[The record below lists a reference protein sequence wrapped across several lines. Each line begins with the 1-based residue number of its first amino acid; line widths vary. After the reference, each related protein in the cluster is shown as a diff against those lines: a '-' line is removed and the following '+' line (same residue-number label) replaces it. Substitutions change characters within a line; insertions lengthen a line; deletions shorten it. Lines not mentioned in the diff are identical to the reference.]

1 MMRGMPGPLTFTRG
15 DLQAAAGVVEAT
27 ARHQEALG
35 RTLWPPAS
43 VTPERLARH
52 YPAPSWHVA
61 WRGGAAVGAFS
72 LLESDPPFWPD
83 DPPGEALY
91 LHKLAVH
98 PTCQGQG
105 LAHTLLEHAVQ
116 VTRESGRP
124 WLKLDTA
131 ASRPALRGLYE
142 TFGFEPVDEREV
154 FDFRV
159 VRYRLPVNRA

>member
-1 MMRGMPGPLTFTRG
+1 MTSPLHFTQG
-15 DLQAAAGVVEAT
+15 DLQAAAGVVRAT
-27 ARHQEALG
+27 ALHQEALG

-52 YPAPSWHVA
+52 YPAPTWHVA
-61 WRGGAAVGAFS
+61 WRDGAAVGAFS
-72 LLESDPPFWPD
+72 LLDTDPPFWPD

-98 PTCQGQG
+98 PACQGQG
-105 LAHTLLEHAVQ
+105 LAHTLLGHAAQ
-116 VTRESGRP
+116 VTRAAGRP

-131 ASRPALRGLYE
+131 ATRPALQRLYE
-142 TFGFEPVDEREV
+142 TFGFEPMGERDV

-159 VRYRLPVNRA
+159 VLYRLPVSAPGT

>member
-1 MMRGMPGPLTFTRG
+1 MRGMTGPLTFTQG
-15 DLQAAAGVVEAT
+15 DLPAAAGVVAAT

-35 RTLWPPAS
+35 RTLWPPES

-61 WRGGAAVGAFS
+61 WREGRAVGAFS
-72 LLESDPPFWPD
+72 VLDADPPFWPD

-98 PTCQGQG
+98 PSGQGQG
-105 LAHTLLEHAVQ
+105 LAHALLEHAVQ

-124 WLKLDTA
+124 WLKLDTSA
-131 ASRPALRGLYE
+131 NRPALRRLYE

-154 FDFRV
+154 SGFRV

>member
-1 MMRGMPGPLTFTRG
+1 MRGMTGPLTFTQG
-15 DLQAAAGVVEAT
+15 DLPAAAGVVAAT

-35 RTLWPPAS
+35 RTLWPPES

-61 WRGGAAVGAFS
+61 WREGRAVGAFS
-72 LLESDPPFWPD
+72 LLDADPPFWPD

-98 PTCQGQG
+98 PSGQGQG
-105 LAHTLLEHAVQ
+105 LAHKLLEHAVQ

-131 ASRPALRGLYE
+131 ASRPALRRLYE

-154 FDFRV
+154 FGFRV
-159 VRYRLPVNRA
+159 VLYRLPVDPA

>member
-1 MMRGMPGPLTFTRG
+1 MTSPLHFTQG
-15 DLQAAAGVVEAT
+15 DLPAAAGVVGAT

-52 YPAPSWHVA
+52 YPAPTWHVA
-61 WRGGAAVGAFS
+61 WRADEAVGAFS
-72 LLESDPPFWPD
+72 LLSSDPPFWPD

-98 PTCQGQG
+98 PAAQGQG
-105 LAHTLLEHAVQ
+105 LAHALLSHAVE
-116 VTRESGRP
+116 VTRSAGRP

-131 ASRPALRGLYE
+131 ATRSALQRLYE
-142 TFGFEPVDEREV
+142 TFGFERMGERDV

-159 VRYRLPVNRA
+159 VLYRLPIPPT

>member
-1 MMRGMPGPLTFTRG
+1 MRGMTGPLTFTQG
-15 DLQAAAGVVEAT
+15 ELPAAAGVVAAT

-35 RTLWPPAS
+35 RTLWPPES

-61 WRGGAAVGAFS
+61 WREGRAVGAFS
-72 LLESDPPFWPD
+72 LLDADPPFWPD

-131 ASRPALRGLYE
+131 ANRPALRRLYE

-154 FDFRV
+154 FGFRV
-159 VRYRLPVNRA
+159 VLYRLPVDPA

>member
-1 MMRGMPGPLTFTRG
+1 MSTPDQILHFTQG
-15 DLQAAAGVVEAT
+15 DLSAAAEVVGAT

-52 YPAPSWHVA
+52 YPASTWHVA
-61 WRGGAAVGAFS
+61 WRGDQAVGAFS
-72 LLESDPPFWPD
+72 LLDADPPFWPD
-83 DPPGEALY
+83 DAPGEALY

-98 PTCQGQG
+98 PAAQGQS
-105 LAHTLLEHAVQ
+105 LAHALLSHAVE
-116 VTRESGRP
+116 VTRAAGRP

-131 ASRPALRGLYE
+131 ATRPALQRLYE
-142 TFGFEPVDEREV
+142 AFGFERMGERDV

-159 VRYRLPVNRA
+159 VLYRLPTPTA